1 MRFLTD
7 LFIKRCFYWTDASN
21 GLFGCYEFSRA
32 GSTFKARKKGPATQL
47 DTTTIAE
54 AHRSLSLRGTSGE
67 RAGERGSF
75 HGIGAANWNP
85 LSLTLSPL
93 LRRGEG
99 EPTRRTVIV
108 PRLAPEEPTLPP
120 AGTFLNLSFAVRWA
134 RPWWRMIC

>member
-1 MRFLTD
+1 LRFLTH
-7 LFIKRCFYWTDASN
+7 LFINRCFYWTDASN

-93 LRRGEG
+93 LRRGERG
-99 EPTRRTVIV
+99 ASRRTNVLSEHV
-108 PRLAPEEPTLPP
+108 SGNGYAKSTSSPDSVRAGLAGGGET
-120 AGTFLNLSFAVRWA
+120 
-134 RPWWRMIC
+134 

>member
-67 RAGERGSF
+67 RAGERGTSIELARLI
-75 HGIGAANWNP
+75 GIP
-85 LSLTLSPL
+85 SPL
-93 LRRGEG
+93 PSPHSSVVGER
-99 EPTRRTVIV
+99 ESTSAMVVVSRAWL
-108 PRLAPEEPTLPP
+108 PR
-120 AGTFLNLSFAVRWA
+120 N
-134 RPWWRMIC
+134 

>member
-7 LFIKRCFYWTDASN
+7 LFIERCFYWTVASA

-32 GSTFKARKKGPATQL
+32 DSTFKARKKGPATQL

-67 RAGERGSF
+67 RAGERGTF
-75 HGIGAANWNP
+75 HRIDAANWNP

-93 LRRGEG
+93 LRRGER
-99 EPTRRTVIV
+99 ESTTAMVAVSRARLTR
-108 PRLAPEEPTLPP
+108 
-120 AGTFLNLSFAVRWA
+120 N
-134 RPWWRMIC
+134 

>member
-54 AHRSLSLRGTSGE
+54 AHCSLSLRGTSGE
-67 RAGERGSF
+67 RAGERGTF
-75 HGIGAANWNP
+75 HRLGAANWNP
-85 LSLTLSPL
+85 LSLTLSLL
-93 LRRGEG
+93 LRRGER
-99 EPTRRTVIV
+99 ESTSAMVVASRAWL
-108 PRLAPEEPTLPP
+108 PR
-120 AGTFLNLSFAVRWA
+120 N
-134 RPWWRMIC
+134 